1 MHKFLYYPAREGGAA
16 LCVGC
21 GRCVVQC
28 PANIDIREVL
38 ARVAETA
45 R

>member
-1 MHKFLYYPAREGGAA
+1 MHKFLYYPAREEGAA

-28 PANIDIREVL
+28 PVNIDIREVL
-38 ARVAETA
+38 THVAEAA